1 MAAVQIKKAEP
12 IMKRS
17 TLGYFGL
24 PLLFAAIAVYSP
36 SFSQAQTQFKSKEIG
51 EIALRLT
58 NLKADL
64 ADAQQD
70 LSDSIFS
77 QPLGG
82 GKLRIGEEIRCLRDM
97 EDALDSMNITLSQ
110 HWTAHTIRDMLKNRE
125 DRKSATEITEVT
137 LKYLRN
143 DIERAE
149 TEINDSRRLCA
160 ESSIVNEWGIKASE
174 LLSDPALKS
183 VISGS
188 SAK

>member
-1 MAAVQIKKAEP
+1 MRYWWVNQNQTYKTEVP
-12 IMKRS
+12 VR
-17 TLGYFGL
+17 F
-24 PLLFAAIAVYSP
+24 LLVIFAAIAICSP
-36 SFSQAQTQFKSKEIG
+36 SFSHAQTQFKSKEIG
-51 EIALRLT
+51 EIVLRLG

-64 ADAQQD
+64 ADAQTD
-70 LSDSIFS
+70 LSNSIFS

-82 GKLRIGEEIRCLRDM
+82 GKLRIGEEIRCLRGM
-97 EDALDSMNITLSQ
+97 EDALGSMNITLSQ

-137 LKYLRN
+137 LKYLSV

-149 TEINDSRRLCA
+149 TEINNSRRLCA

-188 SAK
+188 SSK

>member
-1 MAAVQIKKAEP
+1 MRYWRVNQNQTHKTEASV
-12 IMKRS
+12 RF
-17 TLGYFGL
+17 LL
-24 PLLFAAIAVYSP
+24 LLFAAIAICSS
-36 SFSQAQTQFKSKEIG
+36 SFSQAQTQFKSKDIG
-51 EIALRLT
+51 EVALRLT

-82 GKLRIGEEIRCLRDM
+82 GKIRIGEEIRCLRDM
-97 EDALDSMNITLSQ
+97 EDALGSMNITLSQ

-125 DRKSATEITEVT
+125 DRKSATEITDVT

-149 TEINDSRRLCA
+149 TQINDSRRQCA

-188 SAK
+188 SSN

>member
-1 MAAVQIKKAEP
+1 
-12 IMKRS
+12 MKRY
-17 TLGYFGL
+17 TFGIFS
-24 PLLFAAIAVYSP
+24 LLVLFVPVLVCSP

-51 EIALRLT
+51 EIVLRLG

-64 ADAQQD
+64 ADAQTD
-70 LSDSIFS
+70 LSNSIFS

-97 EDALDSMNITLSQ
+97 EDSLGSMNITLSQ

-137 LKYLRN
+137 LKYLSV

-149 TEINDSRRLCA
+149 TEINNSRRLCA

-183 VISGS
+183 VLSGS
-188 SAK
+188 SSN